1 MNVKYVKT
9 EVKKKIKN
17 ILEVYINENTTYSN
31 LWNTIKVVLRGKFKA
46 LTVYMKKHE
55 RSHISDLMEFL
66 EALEQQEE
74 IYFQKN
80 RW

>member
-55 RSHISDLMEFL
+55 RSISVEFL